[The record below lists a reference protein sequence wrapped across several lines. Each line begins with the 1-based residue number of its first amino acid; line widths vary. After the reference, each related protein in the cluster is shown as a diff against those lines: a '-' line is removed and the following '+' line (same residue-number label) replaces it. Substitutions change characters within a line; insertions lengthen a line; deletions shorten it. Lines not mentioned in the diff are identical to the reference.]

1 MKTTATPATADQ
13 SQLIGDIW
21 DALAL
26 LKRPSGPDDIRA
38 VVLDEAGEF
47 KSPAALRAILMEL
60 KREHRK

>member
-13 SQLIGDIW
+13 SQVIAEIW

-26 LKRPSGPDDIRA
+26 LKKPSGPDGIRA